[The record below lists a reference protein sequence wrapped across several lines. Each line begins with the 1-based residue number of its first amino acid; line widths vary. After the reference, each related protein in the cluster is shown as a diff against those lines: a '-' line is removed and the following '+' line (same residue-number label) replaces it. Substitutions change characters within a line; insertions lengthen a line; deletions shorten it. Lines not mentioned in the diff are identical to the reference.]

1 MQSNISLDKICVI
14 INYQTHAV
22 STKEAMT
29 KGIHRL
35 NSFFALTVVLCLTA
49 LFSVFSLSK
58 AVSAAPQSAEA
69 ELQRFGIQGTVT
81 ASTYGNN
88 PNGFMARVNDKNY
101 IVDLA
106 NNRIASIENHDY
118 FFNELLLKRTKKDG
132 LAIVQFLI
140 HNDGYG
146 KDFKCGEWRGSHHL
160 FPMYILFEYDANGNA
175 VPEGR
180 IFSGEGAAPGHYHS
194 TVYEQ
199 KNIDLAKLFLSQ
211 AFLFAENAGFSAA
224 AVGKWPG
231 NYPGVITGNDVNIR
245 TGPGQ
250 SYKSLGVFF
259 YGDNVTLLNKITAAD
274 GDTWYEVKYYN
285 KDYGWIQGWVYGKF
299 IEERNNK

>member
-1 MQSNISLDKICVI
+1 
-14 INYQTHAV
+14 
-22 STKEAMT
+22 MT

-69 ELQRFGIQGTVT
+69 ELQRFGIQGAVT

-88 PNGFMARVNDKNY
+88 PEGFMVRVNDKNY

-146 KDFKCGEWRGSHHL
+146 KDFK
-160 FPMYILFEYDANGNA
+160 
-175 VPEGR
+175 
-180 IFSGEGAAPGHYHS
+180 
-194 TVYEQ
+194 
-199 KNIDLAKLFLSQ
+199 
-211 AFLFAENAGFSAA
+211 
-224 AVGKWPG
+224 
-231 NYPGVITGNDVNIR
+231 
-245 TGPGQ
+245 
-250 SYKSLGVFF
+250 
-259 YGDNVTLLNKITAAD
+259 
-274 GDTWYEVKYYN
+274 
-285 KDYGWIQGWVYGKF
+285 
-299 IEERNNK
+299 

>member
-1 MQSNISLDKICVI
+1 
-14 INYQTHAV
+14 
-22 STKEAMT
+22 MT

-49 LFSVFSLSK
+49 LFSVFSPSK
-58 AVSAAPQSAEA
+58 TASAAPSQSAEA

-88 PNGFMARVNDKNY
+88 AEGFMARVNDKNY
-101 IVDLA
+101 IVDVK
-106 NNRIASIENHDY
+106 NNRIASIEIDDN
-118 FFNELLLKRTKKDG
+118 FFNELLLKREKKDG

-140 HNDGYG
+140 YNDGYG
-146 KDFKCGEWRGSHHL
+146 KDYHCGEWRGSHHL

-180 IFSGEGAAPGHYHS
+180 IFSGEGATPGHYHS

-199 KNIDLAKLFLSQ
+199 KNIDLAKLFLNQ
-211 AFLFAENAGFSAA
+211 AFLFAEKAGFSAA
-224 AVGKWPG
+224 AVSKWPG
-231 NYPGVITGNDVNIR
+231 NYPGMITGNEVNIR

-250 SYKSLGVFF
+250 HYKSLGVFF
-259 YGDNVTLLNKITAAD
+259 KGDYVTLLNKMTAAD
-274 GDTWYEVKYYN
+274 GHTWYEVKYYN
-285 KDYGWIQGWVYGKF
+285 KDYGWIQGWVNGNYIK
-299 IEERNNK
+299 EKE